1 MKNTNNIE
9 LAKIL
14 IKLAPPKD
22 KKLSVSDW
30 SKIISSEDARRA
42 YHAGEYRGAK

>member
-1 MKNTNNIE
+1 MKNTNNLE

-22 KKLSVSDW
+22 KKLSVADW
-30 SKIISSEDARRA
+30 AKIITNEDARRA
-42 YHAGEYRGAK
+42 YHQGGAK